1 MSARAVVL
9 QDAVPGSGVSDTE
22 NEPIGVG
29 YEGDDLDEDERRALS
44 AAIAESLEQAASGL
58 VVPASH
64 VLAQLRA
71 RRG

>member
-1 MSARAVVL
+1 MSARAMVL
-9 QDAVPGSGVSDTE
+9 HSPPLGPGVEDPE

-29 YEGDDLDEDERRALS
+29 CEGDDLDEDDRRALS

-58 VVPASH
+58 VIPAAD

>member
-1 MSARAVVL
+1 MVL
-9 QDAVPGSGVSDTE
+9 QDPHLGPGVEDTE

-29 YEGDDLDEDERRALS
+29 CEGDDLDEDDHRALS
-44 AAIAESLEQAASGL
+44 AAIAESLEQAARGL
-58 VVPASH
+58 VIPAAD

>member
-1 MSARAVVL
+1 MAV
-9 QDAVPGSGVSDTE
+9 QDPLLGPGVEDTE

-29 YEGDDLDEDERRALS
+29 YEGDDLDEDERRSLS
-44 AAIAESLEQAASGL
+44 AAIAESLEQAARGL
-58 VVPASH
+58 VIPASH